1 MVTTVAN
8 PFDEFDPAPAQQA
21 GPVVAANPFDE
32 FDSPPDDLAARNQS
46 ADAAMASIDGQ
57 KLAADLRTRAD
68 KILLKAAGA
77 ESPIYA
83 TLSNAANM
91 ATLNATRNIKAGIM
105 SLQNDKPFEQEYNYI
120 RDIDEAATRQS
131 PIAAGI
137 GTAAGIGSQIAMLPV
152 APAASI
158 GGRIAQGA
166 AIGAGASGAAEV
178 LDTKDAAT
186 ALRQAAI
193 GGVLGAAAP
202 AAIGGVIGAGGSI
215 ANKVRSV
222 VSPGSEAE
230 RRVSLALA
238 RDAEAGGRQLDEA
251 ALRAAQDAG
260 QPVVVADMGG
270 ETTKALARS
279 AANTSPQAREAL
291 QRVANERFENQAPR
305 VSEFVM
311 GLGTGNEALATREAL
326 QIAAAKANRPA
337 YDRAFA
343 QGISGSWHEGLSQ
356 LAQAPVV
363 SDAIKGA
370 TRTGANKAAAE
381 GFRPVKNPFVEL
393 ESGEIALRDSGVK
406 PTLQFWDA
414 VKRNLDD
421 KIGSLQRSGEKS
433 AARDAIELRRQL
445 VEYMDQDFPAYKD
458 ARVGAA
464 SFFGAEDALEAGK
477 KFATASGKNAE
488 YMRAIEKMNP
498 HERKLFADGFVSRM
512 SQKIDETGDRR
523 NVINSVFNS
532 PASRRRVELALGP
545 KRAKEFDTFMRV
557 ETTMNDLRNA
567 LGNSTTARQ
576 LVELGLAGGIGGGVG
591 FMAGGGDYTH
601 AAIGAIANLGRR
613 RIDARIARR
622 VGEML
627 VSNDPAKMQ
636 ELARMA
642 SAKKPVRDFIKSID
656 ARVGAFV
663 GGVKSGS
670 NIGAQDQ
677 TDESPAIMPERRQA
691 PLFAA
696 Q

>member
-1 MVTTVAN
+1 MN
-8 PFDEFDPAPAQQA
+8 FFDQFDEPTQTRPAQSSTPANFFDQFDAPQA
-21 GPVVAANPFDE
+21 DASEAEV
-32 FDSPPDDLAARNQS
+32 AARNAS
-46 ADAAMASIDGQ
+46 ADEAMASPEGQ
-57 KLAADLRTRAD
+57 KLQDELRTRAD

-91 ATLNATRNIKAGIM
+91 ATLNATRNIKAEIM
-105 SLQNDKPFEQEYNYI
+105 SLQSGKPFDQEYNYV
-120 RDIDEAATRQS
+120 RDVDEAAARQS
-131 PIAAGI
+131 PVAAGVGSAI
-137 GTAAGIGSQIAMLPV
+137 GIGSQIAAVPV
-152 APAASI
+152 APAASLA
-158 GGRIAQGA
+158 GRTAQGS
-166 AIGAGASGAAEV
+166 AIGAGVSGAAEFA
-178 LDTKDAAT
+178 DTKDPRAA
-186 ALRQAAI
+186 LHSAAI
-193 GGVLGAAAP
+193 GGALGAVAP
-202 AAIGGVIGAGGSI
+202 AAVEGVIGAGGAV
-215 ANKVRSV
+215 ANKVQGLVR
-222 VSPGSEAE
+222 PNAEAE
-230 RRVSLALA
+230 RRIAVALT
-238 RDAEAGGRQLDEA
+238 RDAAAGGQQLDEA
-251 ALRAAQDAG
+251 AIRAAQGAG

-270 ETTKALARS
+270 ETTRALARS
-279 AANTSPQAREAL
+279 SANTSPEAREAL
-291 QRVANERFENQAPR
+291 QRVANERFEGQAPR

-337 YDRAFA
+337 YAKAFA
-343 QGISGSWHEGLSQ
+343 QGEGGSWHEGLAQ

-370 TRTGANKAAAE
+370 TRTGANKAAAQ

-393 ESGEIALRDSGVK
+393 GSGEIALRDSGVK

-421 KIGSLQRSGEKS
+421 KVGSLQRSGEKS

-464 SFFGAEDALEAGK
+464 AFFGAEDALEAGE

-523 NVINSVFNS
+523 SVVNSVFNS
-532 PASRRRVELALGP
+532 PASRRRVEMAIGP
-545 KRAKEFDTFMRV
+545 KKAKEFEAFMHV
-557 ETTMNDLRNA
+557 ETTMEDLRRA

-576 LVELGLAGGIGGGVG
+576 LVEIGLAGGIGGGVG

-613 RIDARIARR
+613 RIDARVAQR

-627 VSNDPAKMQ
+627 VSNDPAQMQ
-636 ELARMA
+636 KLARMA
-642 SAKKPVRDFIKSID
+642 ATKKPVRDFIKSID

-670 NIGAQDQ
+670 SIGRQDQ
-677 TDESPAIMPERRQA
+677 AEMTMVRPERQQA
-691 PLFAA
+691 PVFAA
-696 Q
+696 R